1 MFYKL
6 LDTGD
11 GERLEQFGKY
21 VLRRPDP
28 QIIWKKS
35 SASEEW
41 EKANAAFDGDWKIK
55 DAPKAWDIEVLG
67 LTVEL
72 RLTPFKHTGI
82 FPEQEEQWR
91 WLGGQVLSAKG
102 QVNILNL
109 FGYTGVA
116 SLVAAKAGARVT
128 HVDGSKPTIAWAKIN
143 QEKSGLADKPI
154 RWILEDAI
162 KFVEREVRRGNK
174 YDGII
179 LDPPAFGHGPE
190 GETWQFNKSLPRLMT
205 ACKQLLSENAKFVIV
220 NAYAV
225 SSSAL
230 TLKNL
235 LVDMNLGGQVEYGE
249 HVIDGKLSTGIWGRW
264 ERID

>member
-1 MFYKL
+1 MFFKL

-21 VLRRPDP
+21 ILRRPDP
-28 QIIWKKS
+28 QIIWKKTLT
-35 SASEEW
+35 AEEW
-41 EKANAAFDGDWKIK
+41 GKANAVFDGEWKVV
-55 DAPKAWDIEVLG
+55 DMPREWDIEVLG

-91 WLGGQVLSAKG
+91 WISQKSGGL
-102 QVNILNL
+102 NILNL

-116 SLVAAKAGARVT
+116 SLVAAKAGAKVT
-128 HVDGSKPTIAWAKIN
+128 HVDGSKPTITWAKLN
-143 QEKSGLADKPI
+143 QQRSALSDKPI

-205 ACKQLLSENAKFVIV
+205 ACKQLLSENAKFVII

-235 LVDMNLGGQVEYGE
+235 LVDMNLGGHVEYGE
-249 HVIDGKLSTGIWGRW
+249 HVIDDKLSTGIWGRW
-264 ERID
+264 EAIH

>member
-1 MFYKL
+1 MFYRL
-6 LDTGD
+6 LDSGD

-21 VLRRPDP
+21 VLCRPDP

-35 SASEEW
+35 LADEEW
-41 EKANAAFDGDWKIK
+41 EKANAVFDGDWKIK
-55 DAPKAWDIEVLG
+55 DMPNAWDIEVMG

-82 FPEQEEQWR
+82 FPEQLDQWS
-91 WLGGQVLSAKG
+91 WLQERSQGL
-102 QVNILNL
+102 NILNL

-116 SLVAAKAGARVT
+116 SLVCAKTGARVT
-128 HVDGSKPTIAWAKIN
+128 HVDGSKPTITWAKIN

-190 GETWQFNKSLPRLMT
+190 GETWQFNKSLPRLMK
-205 ACKQLLSENAKFVIV
+205 ACKQLLSENVKFVII

-235 LVDMNLGGQVEYGE
+235 LDDLNLDGEIEYGE
-249 HVIDGKLSTGIWGRW
+249 HVIDGKLSTGIWAKWSKGL
-264 ERID
+264 